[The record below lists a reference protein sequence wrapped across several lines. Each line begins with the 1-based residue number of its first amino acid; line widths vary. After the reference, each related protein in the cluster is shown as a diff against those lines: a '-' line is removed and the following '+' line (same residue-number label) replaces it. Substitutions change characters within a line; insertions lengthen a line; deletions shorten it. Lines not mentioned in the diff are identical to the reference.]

1 MIIHNPYKDDFRHTP
16 EVDGKGKFKDKFY
29 YDGEF
34 YSLSCSKKEK
44 GLYAVVCFLFIAAVI
59 TVICLQGML
68 NSPSSRTVWVVLP
81 YFIQFLTAGYFILGL
96 IDYVLLKMS
105 SESKSLRMSRP
116 QFDGSIAR
124 MKHSM
129 IGQIVVAALVII
141 CDVVFIVK
149 NRNIEGIS
157 REFVF
162 LGLGVV
168 IIAIAMGFGLF
179 YNKNFSKV
187 VLEK

>member
-1 MIIHNPYKDDFRHTP
+1 
-16 EVDGKGKFKDKFY
+16 
-29 YDGEF
+29 
-34 YSLSCSKKEK
+34 
-44 GLYAVVCFLFIAAVI
+44 
-59 TVICLQGML
+59 
-68 NSPSSRTVWVVLP
+68 
-81 YFIQFLTAGYFILGL
+81 
-96 IDYVLLKMS
+96 
-105 SESKSLRMSRP
+105 
-116 QFDGSIAR
+116 
-124 MKHSM
+124 M

-141 CDVVFIVK
+141 CDVVFIVN

-179 YNKNFSKV
+179 YNKKFSKV